1 MQSIQFYQISDVIGR
16 ENTHQGLSLFFESE
30 QQRKTI

>member
-16 ENTHQGLSLFFESE
+16 ENTHQGLRLFFESE